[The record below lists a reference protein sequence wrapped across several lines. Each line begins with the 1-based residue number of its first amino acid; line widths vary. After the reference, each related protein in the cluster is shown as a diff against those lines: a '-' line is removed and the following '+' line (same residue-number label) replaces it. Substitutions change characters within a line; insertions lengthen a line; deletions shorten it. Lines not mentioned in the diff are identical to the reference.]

1 VKTRINN
8 VSNWT
13 RKKANFKRQQT
24 TQHYFFDPHASKY
37 SSFQNYPHPDNHTR
51 QTTDTPGFKPLW
63 YYGMTEFWWR
73 SFGLK
78 ITVLSRAT
86 FLVSIGNNINS
97 RVSPVALPTI
107 SRALLPMTSKANKLP
122 LETEPIARD
131 NNTIFTLRHG
141 DQTFVEPYST
151 NNSTMPYKYIIFRR
165 SSWGNLSVAYYKV
178 LVVYLCCLQT
188 EVVPCL
194 GL

>member
-1 VKTRINN
+1 MFWQPEQKSSSAQVVEASVTNN
-8 VSNWT
+8 
-13 RKKANFKRQQT
+13 
-24 TQHYFFDPHASKY
+24 
-37 SSFQNYPHPDNHTR
+37 SSFQNYPHPDDHTR

-122 LETEPIARD
+122 LETEPVARD
-131 NNTIFTLRHG
+131 NNTIFTLKRG
-141 DQTFVEPYST
+141 DQTFVRLTQLIIVVFIKWVCLRNFVIELAYVPST
-151 NNSTMPYKYIIFRR
+151 NHRKNSNERT
-165 SSWGNLSVAYYKV
+165 S
-178 LVVYLCCLQT
+178 
-188 EVVPCL
+188 E
-194 GL
+194 